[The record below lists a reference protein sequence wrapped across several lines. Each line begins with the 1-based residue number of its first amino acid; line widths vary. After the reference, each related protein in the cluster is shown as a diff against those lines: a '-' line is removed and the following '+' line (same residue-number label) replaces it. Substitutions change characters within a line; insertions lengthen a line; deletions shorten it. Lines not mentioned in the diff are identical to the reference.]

1 MLCSHSEQDIE
12 RRDKCNRTIHDV
24 ATDDCKD
31 LLENLRE
38 SLHVCVC
45 VLCLEGDTQGLYFIA
60 LAISLI
66 GYSIILL
73 VFAGLVTW

>member
-38 SLHVCVC
+38 WLPLCVF
-45 VLCLEGDTQGLYFIA
+45 VFARVFFFII

-66 GYSIILL
+66 DYSIILL
-73 VFAGLVTW
+73 TIAEWGIWLC

>member
-38 SLHVCVC
+38 WLPLCVF
-45 VLCLEGDTQGLYFIA
+45 VFFII

-66 GYSIILL
+66 DYSIVLL
-73 VFAGLVTW
+73 TIADWGIWLC